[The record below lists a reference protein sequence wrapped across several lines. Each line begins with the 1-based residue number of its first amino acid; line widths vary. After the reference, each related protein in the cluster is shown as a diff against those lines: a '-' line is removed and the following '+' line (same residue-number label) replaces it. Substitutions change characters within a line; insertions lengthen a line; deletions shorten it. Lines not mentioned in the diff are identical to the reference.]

1 MTTATTNTPAP
12 PPNTVLERRPSES
25 PTVGSS
31 TFSTFKE
38 KMSRALSPNRDA
50 HAGLAGGGV
59 GRRQSFG
66 TGSKERSHLSSRL
79 LRDSNPYLSNKS
91 GKIKGPTKRR
101 VGDSSMPCGK
111 GFG

>member
-1 MTTATTNTPAP
+1 MTTATTNTPAL
-12 PPNTVLERRPSES
+12 PPNAGLERRPSES

-66 TGSKERSHLSSRL
+66 TA
-79 LRDSNPYLSNKS
+79 
-91 GKIKGPTKRR
+91 I
-101 VGDSSMPCGK
+101 PCGK